1 MKRRST
7 MYKLAS
13 TMALVGLV
21 ALVTACDSSASAT
34 PAGSAATAGANAKAS
49 GPLVINIPK
58 LGLKGL
64 APGETE
70 QPILGDGEPILL
82 ATAGFTVTLAAAK
95 PTDPKTLKDGQKAA
109 ELFTPKNSKSETLPD
124 GWVLTYENT
133 GSAGTNYFV
142 NSRRE
147 IGGKGYLCETAQ
159 NTLEQQAKAVAFCK
173 SLSK

>member
-1 MKRRST
+1 

-13 TMALVGLV
+13 TMAIVGLV
-21 ALVTACDSSASAT
+21 ALVAPLSACNSSAEANPSS
-34 PAGSAATAGANAKAS
+34 GSAATAGANAKAS

-70 QPILGDGEPILL
+70 QPIIGDGEPILL
-82 ATAGFTVTLAAAK
+82 AAAGFTVTLASAK

-159 NTLEQQAKAVAFCK
+159 NTPEQQAKAVAFCK